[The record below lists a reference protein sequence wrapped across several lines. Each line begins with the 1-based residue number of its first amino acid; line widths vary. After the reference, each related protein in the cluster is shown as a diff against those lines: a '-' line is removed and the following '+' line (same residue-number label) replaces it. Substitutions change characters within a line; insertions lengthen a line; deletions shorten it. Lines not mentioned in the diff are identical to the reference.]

1 MRSEPLDE
9 QLSCLLAQFALPDGW
24 GDWLRQNID
33 KAEREEQAKSD
44 VSLDELR
51 GKVAHL
57 SGKLQRLLDS
67 FLDELIDRQTYLAN
81 KADLMSEKKSLEEQ
95 MSDIALKQSTW
106 VEPMTKWLDKAI
118 SICEIAH
125 TDDFSAKKT
134 LLREIFGLNLFLTNK
149 NVAVNGDQSQISPL
163 KNPWQA
169 LRAATE
175 KAAREGDS
183 VAEKSILEPRS
194 GLEPET
200 SSLPWMRSTN

>member
-1 MRSEPLDE
+1 
-9 QLSCLLAQFALPDGW
+9 
-24 GDWLRQNID
+24 
-33 KAEREEQAKSD
+33 
-44 VSLDELR
+44 
-51 GKVAHL
+51 
-57 SGKLQRLLDS
+57 
-67 FLDELIDRQTYLAN
+67 
-81 KADLMSEKKSLEEQ
+81 
-95 MSDIALKQSTW
+95 
-106 VEPMTKWLDKAI
+106 MTKWLDKAI

-200 SSLPWMRSTN
+200 SSLPWMRSTS